1 MTDKPTIA
9 ALATPAGESAIAL
22 VRVSGPLC
30 AGLAKDAFGRY
41 AEPDPRK
48 ANLGKYRDLAGNI
61 LDEALYTLFEEG
73 HSYTGEGTLEIACHG
88 NPLIA
93 RKILEDLQARGCR
106 LAEPGEFTRT
116 AFLNGKMDLSQ
127 AEAVMELIHA
137 KSEKAL
143 KVAHRHLRGGIGDKI
158 RGFINKLTRLC
169 AHLEAYI
176 DFPEED
182 LPEED
187 QSGPLAELSA
197 LLQAIDRLIDTHQ
210 YHDALTQGVRLA
222 ILGAPN
228 AGKSSLLNA
237 LLDQDRAI
245 VSDIPGTT
253 RDFISERIT
262 FGGLNLELIDTA
274 GLRNPASD
282 LESQGIER
290 SLQVAGEADFTL
302 LVLDSSEAPPELPK
316 EALQNLT
323 PENAIVCE
331 NKTDLPNSQTFPGF
345 QPALPHLRI
354 SALTSEGLGQLKQHL
369 HERLEALVE
378 LPGEATVVVNAR
390 HRQLLSQG
398 RQLLLEGRQ
407 KLQDHI
413 PAELAASDLR
423 EALETL
429 AQITGSFDTEDLLD
443 VIFQDFCIGK

>member
-1 MTDKPTIA
+1 MSEKPTIA

-22 VRVSGPLC
+22 LRISGPLC
-30 AGLAKDAFGRY
+30 AGLTRQAFGR
-41 AEPDPRK
+41 AADPIPRQ
-48 ANLGKYRDLAGNI
+48 ACLGKYRDQAGNI
-61 LDEALYTLFEEG
+61 LDEALYTYFQEG
-73 HSYTGEGTLEIACHG
+73 HSYTGEAILEIACHG

-93 RKILEDLQARGCR
+93 RKILEDLQARGCQ

-137 KSEKAL
+137 KSEKAIE
-143 KVAHRHLRGGIGDKI
+143 VAHRHLRGGIGDKI
-158 RGFINKLTRLC
+158 RDFIEKLTRLC

-187 QSGPLAELSA
+187 QSGPLAELNG
-197 LLQAIDRLIDTHQ
+197 LLQDINQLIDTHQ

-222 ILGAPN
+222 IVGAPN

-245 VSDIPGTT
+245 VSDTPGTT

-274 GLRNPASD
+274 GLRKPASD

-302 LVLDSSEAPPELPK
+302 LVLDSTEDLPELPA
-316 EALQNLT
+316 EALENLT
-323 PENAIVCE
+323 PDNAVVCE
-331 NKTDLPNSQTFPGF
+331 NKTDLPNSQTFSDY

-354 SALTSEGLGQLKQHL
+354 SALTTEGLAGLKQHL
-369 HERLEALVE
+369 HTRLEALVE

-398 RQLLLEGRQ
+398 RELLLEGRQ
-407 KLQDHI
+407 KLQDSI

-423 EALETL
+423 EALQTL
-429 AQITGSFDTEDLLD
+429 AQITGAFDTEDLLD